1 MTDTDFKP
9 LFFFSNR
16 KYFFLTK
23 YLYKLNAE
31 IYIASV
37 LK

>member
-16 KYFFLTK
+16 KYFLTK

>member
-9 LFFFSNR
+9 LFFFRIGNI
-16 KYFFLTK
+16 FLTK